1 MSPMHYDRRPSRRN
15 PTKLIMSGRTYLS
28 FIAPLTALTLAILC
42 WQSAVWVT
50 GVAEI
55 VLPAPTSV
63 FKAIIKETPQLI
75 TAAMRTSAAAS
86 LGLLGSTLLGVL
98 CAFGFSQ
105 SRLIRT
111 TFYPFAILLQTVP
124 IIAVAPIIVISFG
137 RGFLSIALISMIIS
151 IFPVI
156 TSTTTGLLQVEAS
169 LLELFRLNK
178 ATWWQELWK
187 LRLPS
192 SLPYLISGIR
202 IAGGAAIVGAIVGEF
217 FVGSGQPGLG
227 AMIQKKSLGINMDE
241 LYATVFVATLLG
253 VVFFSIVTVIGEW
266 TLKTYFAT
274 SLSGAS
280 NK

>member
-1 MSPMHYDRRPSRRN
+1 MSQRF
-15 PTKLIMSGRTYLS
+15 YLS
-28 FIAPLTALTLAILC
+28 IIAPLTALVLAIFC
-42 WQSAVWVT
+42 WQAVVWLT
-50 GVAEI
+50 GVSPI
-55 VLPAPTSV
+55 VMPAPTSV
-63 FKAIIKETPQLI
+63 MMALKKEAPKLLN
-75 TAAMRTSAAAS
+75 AAMRTSTAAI
-86 LGLLGSTLLGVL
+86 LGLFASTILGVI

-124 IIAVAPIIVISFG
+124 IIAVAPIVVISFG
-137 RGFLSIALISMIIS
+137 RGFLSVALISMIIS

-192 SLPYLISGIR
+192 SLPYMISGIR

-227 AMIQKKSLGINMDE
+227 AMIQKKSQGMNMDE

-253 VVFFSIVTVIGEW
+253 VVFFSVVTLIGER
-266 TLKTYFAT
+266 TLKTHFAT
-274 SLSGAS
+274 SLSGS
-280 NK
+280 PGK